1 MKNKKDKIKDKF
13 SFKMLFN
20 RFTKVIVII
29 TIVYSM
35 ALTTISYIWSY
46 LGKDPLVNLS
56 STIISTLVAPVIT
69 YLITNC
75 IQCLFEY
82 NQLAFSTP
90 LAAIESGIVQSPT
103 TSTSTYDEYTES
115 IESSVG
121 TVDNP
126 IDLDELPLFEFGD
139 TACGK
144 GDD

>member
-1 MKNKKDKIKDKF
+1 MKKDKVKDKF

-29 TIVYSM
+29 TILYSM
-35 ALTTISYIWSY
+35 ALTTVSYIWSY

-75 IQCLFEY
+75 VQCLFEY

-90 LAAIESGIVQSPT
+90 LAAIESGIVQSST
-103 TSTSTYDEYTES
+103 TPVYTD
-115 IESSVG
+115 IESEPEVG

-126 IDLDELPLFEFGD
+126 IDLDTLPLFEFGD
-139 TACGK
+139 CTNGK
-144 GDD
+144 GTD

>member
-1 MKNKKDKIKDKF
+1 MKKDKVKDKF

-29 TIVYSM
+29 TILYSM
-35 ALTTISYIWSY
+35 VLTTVSYIWSY

-90 LAAIESGIVQSPT
+90 LAAIESGIVQSPIT
-103 TSTSTYDEYTES
+103 PVYTD
-115 IESSVG
+115 IESESEVG

-126 IDLDELPLFEFGD
+126 IDLDTLPLFEFGD
-139 TACGK
+139 CTNGK
-144 GDD
+144 GAD